1 MTESMM
7 QLKIPPPE
15 PRGRHLPPETIH
27 PLKGKP
33 ETGMYAAGMIHSRW
47 QVTATVVSLSG
58 VSRSAFSRRKP
69 GASSR
74 WPSGRILSTR
84 CLCPSPDTWKC

>member
-33 ETGMYAAGMIHSRW
+33 ETGMYAAGMIHSR
-47 QVTATVVSLSG
+47 
-58 VSRSAFSRRKP
+58 
-69 GASSR
+69 
-74 WPSGRILSTR
+74 
-84 CLCPSPDTWKC
+84 